1 MDKSEVEKLR
11 ETQIY
16 KIIRKANTV
25 GNPFVDENI
34 AKAILDAGYLH
45 VEPVQPSRHNDN
57 STPVD

>member
-11 ETQIY
+11 E
-16 KIIRKANTV
+16 IIRNANTV